1 MTHRSSPARP
11 ARLEAKNLLACSL
24 LLVALASPIALLG
37 VRTGDTTGAILVAG
51 HAVDLAAAL
60 AMLVLCAAVGN
71 PFLGSITRDQERPL
85 EGLIFGLAIG
95 IGITATAILGAA
107 AALGV
112 HRWVLALTIVTLA
125 AACRRHVPIVVARV
139 VKVPGSFRQ
148 LAGRGRSRHAMVWL
162 LLVTAFL
169 ISMALVPPSDWDSLM
184 YHLQVPKQWLLEGRI
199 FVPDGNDQAALIG
212 VAQMVYLPFLAMGS
226 SATPAVLSAALAV
239 ILALSAFAICA
250 RFWPPPTRNY
260 ILVTL
265 WGSPAIILVAITA
278 RVDITVTLFTLLAHY
293 ALLLAWT
300 DRTGGP
306 WLDIGAVFI
315 GLAFGVKYHGGLYA
329 VALLPLVVL
338 ICRRNANLG
347 SNIWAALA
355 RFGALAAVSAS
366 PWLLKN
372 GLLFHAPFYPF
383 LSPQTPAD
391 GWLASFPASATATGM
406 IDPRI
411 YQIGRLARAPFNLV
425 DAFFSPV
432 KVTIEGEGRLYWLS
446 PVLLLLPLWF
456 LRWRDRVLL
465 ALAGPALI
473 YLVAL
478 ISISPETNLRYLIPG
493 IVPLTIVS
501 TGVAVQF
508 STTAPRLLQWLT
520 RGFLVIGCVLPALIA
535 MSVMML
541 VAHPLGHLIGV
552 TSARAYLRTYGSFD
566 VRQHER
572 LVEFSEGGL
581 PSDSRT
587 LMLFEARGFYFPT
600 SVIEDIHLTNW
611 PLLASRLPQQGCPHA
626 SSITHIVAGEG
637 YAKRYL
643 KRGVPP
649 EVIKWESFTR
659 FAAQCLTL
667 MYADTAL
674 SLYRFRGPVQ
684 EAQAR

>member
-1 MTHRSSPARP
+1 
-11 ARLEAKNLLACSL
+11 
-24 LLVALASPIALLG
+24 
-37 VRTGDTTGAILVAG
+37 
-51 HAVDLAAAL
+51 
-60 AMLVLCAAVGN
+60 MLVLCAAVGN
-71 PFLGSITRDQERPL
+71 PFVGSLTRDQDRPL
-85 EGLIFGLAIG
+85 DGLVFGLAIG
-95 IGITATAILGAA
+95 LGITASAFLGAV

-112 HRWVLALTIVTLA
+112 HRWVLALTIVALT
-125 AACRRHVPIVVARV
+125 AACRQHVPVVLALGA
-139 VKVPGSFRQ
+139 KVPGHFRK
-148 LAGRGRSRHAMVWL
+148 LTGRGPSRYAIGWL
-162 LLVTAFL
+162 LLVAAFL
-169 ISMALVPPSDWDSLM
+169 ISLALAPPSDWDSLM

-212 VAQMVYLPFLAMGS
+212 VVQMIYLPFLAMGS
-226 SATPAVLSAALAV
+226 SAAPAVLSATLA
-239 ILALSAFAICA
+239 ILLALTAFSICA
-250 RFWPPPTRNY
+250 RCWPPPTRNY

-265 WGSPAIILVAITA
+265 WGSPAIILVGITA
-278 RVDITVTLFTLLAHY
+278 RVDVTVALFTLLAHY

-300 DRTGGP
+300 DRSGGP
-306 WLDIGAVFI
+306 WLDIGAVLT

-329 VALLPLVVL
+329 AALLPLVIL
-338 ICRRNANLG
+338 TCRRDAKLG
-347 SNIWAALA
+347 SNMWAALA
-355 RFGALAAVSAS
+355 RFGALAAVSAG

-372 GLLFHAPFYPF
+372 ELLFHAPFYPF
-383 LSPQTPAD
+383 LSHQTPAD
-391 GWLASFPASATATGM
+391 AWLASFPASATATGI

-446 PVLLLLPLWF
+446 PVLLLLPLWL

-478 ISISPETNLRYLIPG
+478 ISISRETNLRYLIPG

-501 TGVAVQF
+501 TGLAVQF
-508 STTAPRLLQWLT
+508 STTAPRLLQSLT
-520 RGFLVIGCVLPALIA
+520 RGFLVGGCVLPALIA

-541 VAHPLGHLIGV
+541 VAHPLGHLVGA
-552 TSARAYLRTYGSFD
+552 TSARAYLRTYGGFD

-611 PLLASRLPQQGCPHA
+611 PLLASRLPHQGCPHP

-637 YAKRYL
+637 YAKRYA

-649 EVIKWESFTR
+649 ELIKWASFTR
-659 FAAQCLTL
+659 FAAQCLTPI
-667 MYADTAL
+667 YADTAL
-674 SLYRFRGPVQ
+674 TLYRLGGPLQ